1 MEGNHRE
8 FTILEVEMFS
18 KIDEALENDDY
29 KYQADIIT
37 ELTSRNMLDD
47 FDIIRTVSMIASIVC
62 NLEDDIAYGT
72 NGFPT
77 EECSVMMFSD
87 EIQDMYFDGFSNGDI
102 LSVVK
107 DELLKRERY
116 ELLNEIKK
124 NEENS

>member
-18 KIDEALENDDY
+18 KIDEALENNDY
-29 KYQADIIT
+29 KYQADVIT

-87 EIQDMYFDGFSNGDI
+87 EIQDMYFDGFSNGDV

>member
-18 KIDEALENDDY
+18 KIDEALENNDY
-29 KYQADIIT
+29 KYQADVIT

-62 NLEDDIAYGT
+62 NLEDDIAYDT

-87 EIQDMYFDGFSNGDI
+87 EIQDMYFDGFSNGDV

>member
-29 KYQADIIT
+29 KYQADVIT

-62 NLEDDIAYGT
+62 NLEDDIAYDT

-87 EIQDMYFDGFSNGDI
+87 EIQDMYFDGFSNGDV

>member
-29 KYQADIIT
+29 KYQADVIT

-62 NLEDDIAYGT
+62 NLEDDIAYDT

>member
-29 KYQADIIT
+29 KYQADVIT

-62 NLEDDIAYGT
+62 NLEDDISYGT

-87 EIQDMYFDGFSNGDI
+87 EIQDMYFDGFSNGDV

>member
-18 KIDEALENDDY
+18 KIDEALENNDY
-29 KYQADIIT
+29 KYQADVII

-87 EIQDMYFDGFSNGDI
+87 EIQDMYFDGFSNGDV